1 MNTTT
6 TPEAQRAILESQIQ
20 QATNTAFAAS
30 SLAKAFVEAGLT
42 EEGKTKAEEASKYE
56 RPLKQVRWHLNSLTH
71 EPRRIPRNRRTS

>member
-6 TPEAQRAILESQIQ
+6 TPEVQRAILESQIQ

-42 EEGKTKAEEASKYE
+42 EEGKSKAEEASKYE
-56 RPLKQVRWHLNSLTH
+56 RVTLALQKQLDLLT
-71 EPRRIPRNRRTS
+71 